1 MMTMTAP
8 QPDVSSARAC
18 ASSPPVMRQPAIKVR
33 KIPKVKAVVKSPKS
47 AIAKPQAPSVSS
59 VQVVLGGGHPGL
71 VELIMGLIDN
81 SHGRDPGCPEEKVMQ
96 GALSWAS
103 LNRTNRALFHH
114 THLKWWKAL
123 LKKHADIDDS
133 TLKTRSVI
141 PYMSDKTYHSFYVD
155 IYRELVRERMERERQ
170 EAEAKA
176 REEAKKVLWEA
187 ERGISIRRDVEPADH
202 FENTDKYQRWMFHT
216 SKKDPRELELTKMM
230 QRAERLVHHPKHLE
244 DKSQSK
250 ECQEMGK
257 LLNALRT
264 RRREWEVFRTSP
276 RPFTQMLGTLTGAVC
291 AMESAMGNGEPS
303 QKPEP
308 EPEPEPDRE
317 AWLQAAQA

>member
-1 MMTMTAP
+1 
-8 QPDVSSARAC
+8 
-18 ASSPPVMRQPAIKVR
+18 MRQAAIKVR
-33 KIPKVKAVVKSPKS
+33 KIPKVKVVVNSLKSP
-47 AIAKPQAPSVSS
+47 IAKSKAPSSAVE
-59 VQVVLGGGHPGL
+59 QLLGGGHPEL
-71 VELIMGLIDN
+71 VELIMGHIDS

-96 GALSWAS
+96 GALSWSS
-103 LNRTNRALFHH
+103 LNRTNHKLFHR

-123 LKKHADIDDS
+123 LKKHADVDDS
-133 TLKTRSVI
+133 WPSLQRSVV
-141 PYMSDKTYHSFYVD
+141 PHTFDTAYHACYVD
-155 IYRELVRERMERERQ
+155 IYRGIVSERIERERE

-176 REEAKKVLWEA
+176 REEVKKALWEA

-216 SKKDPRELELTKMM
+216 SKRDPREIELTKMM

-244 DKSQSK
+244 DKSQTK

-276 RPFTQMLGTLTGAVC
+276 RPFVQMLGTLTEAVC
-291 AMESAMGNGEPS
+291 AMESAMAIADPS

-308 EPEPEPDRE
+308 ESEPDRE
-317 AWLQAAQA
+317 AWLQSA